1 MPSPIQMKSAL
12 GQKKKFKFLLNGSKL
27 TFAKIERQLASP
39 MISLETDLKDSSIKT
54 RKLILHTPDDDE
66 RPVYISG
73 NFNNW
78 ATQDYRFKMKKID
91 EGKYE
96 FEFPEEEIFQG
107 ELIYKFTKGDWSEV
121 EIDRYGNRTPNR
133 IWSDSKTSRIEKVAK
148 WRKNW
153 LPYRPSQL
161 PKIHLISEE
170 FEIPQ
175 LNKKRKIWAL
185 LPHDYESSDEHY
197 PVLYLQDAQNLF
209 NENAEFGNWQI
220 DKKLAVM
227 SDYGIGKIIIIAV
240 EHAESERIQEYNV
253 GKTLLG
259 KGQGKQYI
267 RFITDTLKPFV
278 DKTFR
283 TKPEREHT
291 GIGGSSMGGL
301 VSIFS
306 GLIYPEVFGKLM
318 VFSPSLWVIPKIK
331 LGFLDF
337 FDPQETRLYLY
348 AGGDESETMVEH
360 VSKLRKRLLKRESL
374 QGKMKIRLSINE
386 QGKHNES
393 YWSDEFPKAIEWLFF
408 SNKEE

>member
-1 MPSPIQMKSAL
+1 MYYFSISDSDSFHFNMNSKTIHISQDKSLRA
-12 GQKKKFKFLLNGSKL
+12 KRLNLS
-27 TFAKIERQLASP
+27 
-39 MISLETDLKDSSIKT
+39 
-54 RKLILHTPDDDE
+54 TPDDDD

-73 NFNNW
+73 DFNGW
-78 ATQDYRFKMKKID
+78 KTQDSKFLMRKISK
-91 EGKYE
+91 GKYE
-96 FEFPEEEIFQG
+96 FEFPQGKEFQQ
-107 ELIYKFTKGDWSEV
+107 ELTYKFTKGDWSEV
-121 EIDRYGNRTPNR
+121 EIDQYGNKTPNR
-133 IWSDSKTSRIEKVAK
+133 HWNDEKLLRTEKVAK

-175 LNKKRKIWAL
+175 LNKTRKIWAL
-185 LPHDYESSDEHY
+185 LPHDYDTSEESY

-209 NENAEFGNWQI
+209 NENADFGNWEI

-240 EHAESERIQEYNV
+240 AHAESERLQEYNV
-253 GKTLLG
+253 GQTLLG
-259 KGQGKQYI
+259 AGSGKQYI
-267 RFITDTLKPFV
+267 RFLTDTLKPFV

-283 TKPEREHT
+283 TRSDREST

-337 FDPQETRLYLY
+337 FEPSETRLYLY
-348 AGGDESETMVEH
+348 AGGDESDTMISH
-360 VSKLRKRLLKRESL
+360 VTKLQKRLLKRESL
-374 QGKMKIRLSINE
+374 QGKMKIRLSINMD
-386 QGKHNES
+386 GKHNEV

-408 SNKEE
+408 SNSES

>member
-1 MPSPIQMKSAL
+1 MTVALPMSSQLIHSSPTQ
-12 GQKKKFKFLLNGSKL
+12 QKTKKIILLTK
-27 TFAKIERQLASP
+27 E
-39 MISLETDLKDSSIKT
+39 
-54 RKLILHTPDDDE
+54 DDD

-78 ATQDYRFKMKKID
+78 ATQDARFRMKKI
-91 EGKYE
+91 ETGKYE
-96 FEFPEEEIFQG
+96 FTFPDSDEFAN

-121 EIDRYGNRTPNR
+121 EIDRFGNRTPNR
-133 IWSDSKTSRIEKVAK
+133 HWNDEESVRTEKVAK

-175 LNKKRKIWAL
+175 LNKTRKIWAL
-185 LPHDYESSDEHY
+185 LPHDYETSTEHY

-227 SDYGIGKIIIIAV
+227 SDYGIGKIIIIAI
-240 EHAESERIQEYNV
+240 EHAESERVQEYNV

-278 DKTFR
+278 DRTFR
-283 TKPEREHT
+283 TKSEREST

-306 GLIYPEVFGKLM
+306 GLMYPEVFGKLM
-318 VFSPSLWVIPKIK
+318 IFSPSLWVIPKIK

-337 FDPQETRLYLY
+337 FEPMETRIYLY
-348 AGGDESETMVEH
+348 AGGDESETMVDH
-360 VSKLRKRLLKRESL
+360 VTKFRKRLIKRESL
-374 QGKMKIRLSINE
+374 QGKMKVRLSINE

-408 SNKEE
+408 SDKPE